1 MGPQNVMLLVLAAP
15 CALSQ
20 TLPALRLRGVFAMNI
35 DSGSNP
41 GKAVH
46 LYATQ
51 DIADLSSYSIGIA
64 NNGGG
69 TDGSE
74 FSLSGAAAAGDNIIV
89 VRESLTPLVT
99 SHLCSSQFQRQIIG
113 SSKVSQNGDDAI
125 ELFHDTGSGPQLV
138 DTFGDNSVDG
148 TGQPW
153 EYSQSWAYRQTL
165 SSSGTFD
172 VRCQPCSPVADICGV
187 VASRLSARRVALW
200 GRWPSGPSAGWAAPR
215 PSASTPSPRS
225 RPTARTRCAQS
236 HCHQHHRCRRR
247 LRLLPGSELWSSLVG
262 KSPSLALCC
271 MGTSGALST

>member
-51 DIADLSSYSIGIA
+51 DIADLSNYSIGIA

-125 ELFHDTGSGPQLV
+125 ELFHDTGSGPQLI
-138 DTFGDNSVDG
+138 DTFGVSDG
-148 TGQPW
+148 HIDYQAFVKIMMT
-153 EYSQSWAYRQTL
+153 
-165 SSSGTFD
+165 SGF
-172 VRCQPCSPVADICGV
+172 VA
-187 VASRLSARRVALW
+187 A
-200 GRWPSGPSAGWAAPR
+200 
-215 PSASTPSPRS
+215 
-225 RPTARTRCAQS
+225 
-236 HCHQHHRCRRR
+236 
-247 LRLLPGSELWSSLVG
+247 LPG
-262 KSPSLALCC
+262 
-271 MGTSGALST
+271 